1 MPRIRK
7 TVSIL
12 RHALTN
18 RPWLMVAFVLGF
30 VAFGLLIPVPMHMRA
45 RVLIAWNIT
54 QWAYILRIL
63 LLMTGADAAKI
74 RRTAITHDES
84 AKVVLAFFSMAALVT
99 LGGIFFEIIS
109 SKDAEGAHKLLRI
122 GLPAISLA
130 GTWLLLPLI
139 FAVNYAHSYYCA
151 APDKRPLK
159 FPDDIDNPSYWD
171 FAYFAITIAVA
182 SQTADIAVMSSAGRR
197 VVLVQSMLSF
207 LFNTAVLGLTI
218 NLAAGLM
225 G

>member
-1 MPRIRK
+1 MSLARK
-7 TVSIL
+7 SLSLL

-18 RPWLMVAFVLGF
+18 RPWLMVAFALGF
-30 VAFGLLIPVPMHMRA
+30 VAFGLLLPMPMHMRA

-63 LLMTGADAAKI
+63 LLMVGADAAKI

-109 SKDAEGAHKLLRI
+109 SKDTEGAHKLLRL

-139 FAVNYAHSYYCA
+139 FAVNYAHNYYCA
-151 APDKRPLK
+151 APGKRPLK
-159 FPDDIDNPSYWD
+159 FPDDIENPSYWD
-171 FAYFAITIAVA
+171 FVYFSITIAVA
-182 SQTADIAVMSSAGRR
+182 SQTADIAVTSSPARR
-197 VVLVQSMLSF
+197 MVLVQSMLSF

-218 NLAAGLM
+218 NLAASLLG
-225 G
+225 